1 MRATH
6 NRAARS
12 LFRKKR
18 TKQCV
23 VARNSL
29 CYNCLAI
36 FRVAVSL
43 TLKTVNYLINNRLCS
58 THPVSSLY
66 LCSQKLHKCRLQAA
80 RTVVCLSFQQSLT
93 CGGDFFDDFLA
104 AGLRYFDVCAG
115 IDQVCL
121 GGEAVAHY

>member
-1 MRATH
+1 MRATP
-6 NRAARS
+6 NRAARF

-18 TKQCV
+18 TIVV

-43 TLKTVNYLINNRLCS
+43 TLKTVSYLINNRLRS
-58 THPVSSLY
+58 TLLVSSRY

-80 RTVVCLSFQQSLT
+80 RTVECLSFQ
-93 CGGDFFDDFLA
+93 
-104 AGLRYFDVCAG
+104 
-115 IDQVCL
+115 
-121 GGEAVAHY
+121 